1 MAAGPRSRTGRRACR
16 ATARHRTKGAKAL
29 GYLAHFQV
37 TRRKGGTNS
46 RRYRNNGYVHLH
58 REKAIQTTPTVSVY
72 NAHTSRTGLPMD
84 IDLARTFLEIVR
96 HGSLVAAAEKL
107 HVTQTAITARVQKL
121 ENQLGSTLFVR
132 NRAGARL
139 TPNGEAFVVYANQ
152 LVETWEAA
160 RRDLPLPEGY
170 HDVLHIGG
178 EVSLCNPLM
187 LSWAAELR
195 EKIPG
200 HALRMEIRDGENLL
214 RQLELGVL
222 DAALVYQPEYWPRL
236 QVEQVLEEKLIL
248 VRLAGKPA
256 PYVYIDWGQDF
267 RRQHDAAL
275 PEKAKAALSFNLGPL
290 ALQYILENGGSG
302 YFRTRVVQSYLES
315 GVLEQVPK
323 APEFSYPT
331 YLVYSRDRDSA
342 TLQHAFDLLREVI
355 QSDDDWSQRWNPLT

>member
-1 MAAGPRSRTGRRACR
+1 
-16 ATARHRTKGAKAL
+16 
-29 GYLAHFQV
+29 
-37 TRRKGGTNS
+37 
-46 RRYRNNGYVHLH
+46 
-58 REKAIQTTPTVSVY
+58 
-72 NAHTSRTGLPMD
+72 MD

-96 HGSLVAAAEKL
+96 HGSLAAAAEKL

-139 TPNGEAFVVYANQ
+139 TRNGEAFVVYANQ

-170 HDVLHIGG
+170 HNVLHIGG

-187 LSWAAELR
+187 LGWAGALR

-222 DAALVYQPEYWPRL
+222 DAALVYQPEYWPGL

-248 VRLAGKPA
+248 VRLPGRAD
-256 PYVYIDWGQDF
+256 PYVYVDWGPGF

-275 PEKAKAALSFNLGPL
+275 PEKSRAALSFNLGPL

-302 YFRTRVVQSYLES
+302 YFRTRVVHSYLQS
-315 GVLEQVPK
+315 GALELVPR

-331 YLVYSRDRDSA
+331 YLVYSRDRDSP
-342 TLQHAFDLLREVI
+342 TLQRAFEVLREVI
-355 QSDDDWSQRWNPLT
+355 ESDGDWSQRWDPLT

>member
-1 MAAGPRSRTGRRACR
+1 
-16 ATARHRTKGAKAL
+16 
-29 GYLAHFQV
+29 
-37 TRRKGGTNS
+37 
-46 RRYRNNGYVHLH
+46 
-58 REKAIQTTPTVSVY
+58 
-72 NAHTSRTGLPMD
+72 MD

-96 HGSLVAAAEKL
+96 NGSLAAAAEKL

-121 ENQLGSTLFVR
+121 ESQLASTLFVR

-152 LVETWEAA
+152 LVQTWEAA

-170 HDVLHIGG
+170 RDVLHIGG

-187 LSWAAELR
+187 LGWAGEIR
-195 EKIPG
+195 EKIPS

-236 QVEQVLEEKLIL
+236 QVEQILEEKLIL
-248 VRLAGKPA
+248 VRSVERPE
-256 PYVYIDWGQDF
+256 PYVYIDWGSGF

-275 PEKAKAALSFNLGPL
+275 PEKAKAALTFNLGPL
-290 ALQYILENGGSG
+290 GLQYILENGGSG
-302 YFRTRVVQSYLES
+302 YFRTRVVQRYLES
-315 GVLEQVPK
+315 GVLELVPK

-331 YLVYSRDRDSA
+331 YLVYSRDRDSP

-355 QSDDDWSQRWNPLT
+355 DSDEDWSQRWDPLT